1 MEKSTVSGKLLE
13 AIRCFLKGEKVL
25 WDQGMDAARWEEL
38 FRLARYHQILP
49 MIYEAVYQCPAFA
62 ACPPQTAKAYKA
74 QVIRQVMVQS
84 RKTEE
89 FLQLYRRL
97 LDRGL
102 TPLVV
107 KGIVCRNLYR

>member
-89 FLQLYRRL
+89 FLL
-97 LDRGL
+97 
-102 TPLVV
+102 
-107 KGIVCRNLYR
+107 